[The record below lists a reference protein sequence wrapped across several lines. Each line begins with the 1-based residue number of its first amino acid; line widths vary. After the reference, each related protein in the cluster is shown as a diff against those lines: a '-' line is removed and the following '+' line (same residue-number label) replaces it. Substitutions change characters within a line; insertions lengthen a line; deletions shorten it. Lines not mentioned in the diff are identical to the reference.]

1 MSLEKGFLYPMFKMI
16 LGVMCI
22 ILSCEY
28 AYSYCVF
35 NAATFG
41 ILYIGDTLTWFL
53 SGFILFTEGLQG
65 YLQALVD
72 QRKEEVPLA
81 VDHRS

>member
-1 MSLEKGFLYPMFKMI
+1 MSHEKGFQYPMFKMI
-16 LGVMCI
+16 LGVICI

-28 AYSYCVF
+28 AYSYCVL

-41 ILYIGDTLTWFL
+41 ILYVGDTLTWFMA
-53 SGFILFTEGLQG
+53 GFILFTEGLQG
-65 YLQALVD
+65 YLRALVA
-72 QRKEEVPLA
+72 QREPVPLA